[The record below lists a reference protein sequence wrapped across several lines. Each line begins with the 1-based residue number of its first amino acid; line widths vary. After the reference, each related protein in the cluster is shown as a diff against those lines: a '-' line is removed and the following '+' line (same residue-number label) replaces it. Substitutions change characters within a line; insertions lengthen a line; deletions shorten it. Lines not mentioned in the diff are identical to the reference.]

1 MINQQIKGNN
11 KQAKPEQLIPKTVPK
26 AGPSNLAK
34 LEVQKEKAKK
44 LVPKVVAVMNQQIK
58 EGDKLVKSE
67 IQKTEAKKSV
77 SKVVSAI
84 DKQSKEK
91 KPGKLEN
98 IKDKVEKTVPNVVS
112 TINQQIKKTNKTSKI
127 SSASKSVEA
136 QTQRKRKQKSSMK

>member
-127 SSASKSVEA
+127 AVLQKVWRLKRKEKESKSQA
-136 QTQRKRKQKSSMK
+136 